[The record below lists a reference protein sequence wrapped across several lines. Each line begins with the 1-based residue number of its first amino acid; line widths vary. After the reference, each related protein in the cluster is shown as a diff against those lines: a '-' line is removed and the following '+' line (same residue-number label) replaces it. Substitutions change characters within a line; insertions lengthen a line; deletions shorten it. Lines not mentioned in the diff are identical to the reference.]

1 MRKRTRTLLALLTI
15 IMLAVLPLSS
25 SAVAKKDGK
34 GRAYYEKRGEIVW
47 EVPSGQKVMALTF
60 DDGPDAVFTSQIAE
74 LLRKYDA
81 KATFFVVGSRV
92 LKNPSV
98 VRQLAEDGH
107 ELANHTFSHPN
118 MRRLSPAR
126 LHREIEQTQKAI
138 YDVTGK
144 KPVLFRPPGG
154 YYDESLVDSLRK
166 AGFLVVLWSWHQDTK
181 DWTDPGTN
189 KIVAKV
195 LKNARNGDIVLFHDY
210 GGAREQTVHAIEEI
224 LPSLQKEGYRF
235 VTVSELLTLSKVRV
249 NGK

>member
-1 MRKRTRTLLALLTI
+1 MRKRIRTVIALVAVMI
-15 IMLAVLPLSS
+15 LAVLPLSS
-25 SAVAKKDGK
+25 SAVAKKEGK

-60 DDGPDAVFTSQIAE
+60 DDGPDAVFTSQIAD

-92 LKNPSV
+92 LKNRQIV
-98 VRQLAEDGH
+98 KQLAEDGH
-107 ELANHTFSHPN
+107 ELANHTFTHPN
-118 MRRLSPAR
+118 MRSLSPER
-126 LHREIEQTQKAI
+126 LQREVEQTQHAI
-138 YDVTGK
+138 YEATGK

-154 YYDESLVDSLRK
+154 YYDERLVDSLRK
-166 AGFLVVLWSWHQDTK
+166 AGFLVVLWSWHQDTR

-189 KIVAKV
+189 RIVAKV
-195 LKNARNGDIVLFHDY
+195 LKNAHNGDIVLFHDY
-210 GGAREQTVHAIEEI
+210 GGARQQTVHAIEKI
-224 LPSLQKEGYRF
+224 LPSLQQEGYRF